1 MKGAYTAEL
10 SPVAHYGQSV
20 ELDDGEQTQTFEITQ
35 VAPLVGIE
43 TDTVTVNDGDRDGP
57 IKAENLEI
65 WDGWLAQWRP
75 TNLTQDLPDGVEL
88 EVYQGAATQSV
99 YQARNLQGSITNDTP
114 GEVTTEGGTTEV
126 DVLSN
131 LLEMYVYEDEPPQFV
146 YKNTSGAQ
154 QDISIEF
161 TGFCFNIR
169 PVSQPSGQPVYIP
182 IEGIRGG
189 A

>member
-10 SPVAHYGQSV
+10 SPVAHYGQAV
-20 ELDDGEQTQTFEITQ
+20 TLDDGEQTQTFEITQ

-75 TNLTQDLPDGVEL
+75 INLTQDLPDGVEI

-114 GEVTTEGGTTEV
+114 GEVTSEGGTTEV

-131 LLEMYVYEDEPPQFV
+131 LLETYVYEDEPPQFV
-146 YKNTSGAQ
+146 YSNTSGAQ
-154 QDISIEF
+154 QDISMEF
-161 TGFCFNIR
+161 AGFAFNIE
-169 PVSQPSGQPVYIP
+169 PTTSPSGQPVYIP
-182 IEGIRGG
+182 VEGIRGG